1 MVHSAR
7 HGDNVNL
14 PAHRAGYSRLI
25 TVIAQPSTSREEA
38 ITLTSSAE
46 RIPPVSL
53 TPTLSAIGDL
63 ARRQG
68 VLPIVS
74 AEDLAMPGA
83 FEHDADYD
91 AFIADLYASRQ
102 ASIG

>member
-1 MVHSAR
+1 MPDCRHHGPVH
-7 HGDNVNL
+7 
-14 PAHRAGYSRLI
+14 
-25 TVIAQPSTSREEA
+25 SREEA
-38 ITLTSSAE
+38 ISLTSSAE
-46 RIPPVSL
+46 RIPPASRTLTRSSVS
-53 TPTLSAIGDL
+53 DL

-74 AEDLAMPGA
+74 AEDLAMPSA

-102 ASIG
+102 ASIA